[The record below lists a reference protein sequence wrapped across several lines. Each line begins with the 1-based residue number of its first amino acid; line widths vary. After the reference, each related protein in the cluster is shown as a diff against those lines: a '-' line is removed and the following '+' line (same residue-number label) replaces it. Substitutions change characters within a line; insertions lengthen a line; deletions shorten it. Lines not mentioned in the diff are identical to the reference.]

1 MRRISPLFLLLCVLL
16 LSLGAGVPVATAGYS
31 AEPHIYD
38 QDLVDKG
45 LVDSQGADATITF
58 FELPLWIQ
66 IFYIS
71 GILAGFFG
79 IFKGIPLVL
88 GRIRTSSGNQNRNAT
103 FEYISRNPGCTIAE
117 ASEDLDMNRGT
128 LKYHLRKLSS
138 ESRIT
143 IFRTG
148 KFTHLFRNSGAFDQD
163 EKVIIS
169 YLRDETSMMLLL
181 SILENPG
188 VTNQKL
194 ANSFSLDKS
203 TIHWYLERFRNSGI
217 VLYVAEGRLR
227 KCFVNPAMEKTLLK
241 FMPL

>member
-1 MRRISPLFLLLCVLL
+1 MRRISTLLLCVLL
-16 LSLGAGVPVATAGYS
+16 LSLGTGVQVATAGYTV
-31 AEPHIYD
+31 EPHVSD
-38 QDLVDKG
+38 QDLLDKG
-45 LVDSQGADATITF
+45 LVDSQGADATVTF
-58 FELPLWIQ
+58 IELPLWIQ

-71 GILAGFFG
+71 GILAGFFA

-88 GRIRTSSGNQNRNAT
+88 GRIRTSSGNQNRNAI
-103 FEYISRNPGCTIAE
+103 FEYISGNPGCTIAE
-117 ASEDLDMNRGT
+117 ASEDMDMNRGT

-143 IFRTG
+143 VFRKG
-148 KFTHLFRNSGAFDQD
+148 KFTHLFRNSGAYDQD
-163 EKVIIS
+163 EKMIAS

-188 VTNQKL
+188 VTNQEL
-194 ANSFSLDKS
+194 AESFSLDKS
-203 TIHWYLERFRNSGI
+203 TIHRYLERFRNSDI
-217 VLYVAEGRLR
+217 ILYVSEGRFR